1 MRNLTLWS
9 TTLLSQVVTPSSS
22 TTTTSERPLKFSS
35 RSPPATAGPRTCMTR
50 RSVTTPSVE
59 RSLHHCSLRSEKN
72 QRAVDKLI
80 TLMKKVCCQLSNF
93 LHTQERRD
101 MFLKLLSLITRGG
114 TPRPLGSY
122 ARYQGLIASLLT
134 YLWLRREIFTATPLS
149 SRTWGTGPFR
159 VITRRYVLSFTSRQI
174 EDTRANS
181 FQAGCPN
188 ILFSA
193 PSCKD
198 FTMTTVFLL
207 IRLVHSLN
215 LKFSYTRPTR

>member
-1 MRNLTLWS
+1 MTTCQGRDHIVSIRSGRQSLGIVNVHFEPELTLRR
-9 TTLLSQVVTPSSS
+9 LR
-22 TTTTSERPLKFSS
+22 ER
-35 RSPPATAGPRTCMTR
+35 
-50 RSVTTPSVE
+50 
-59 RSLHHCSLRSEKN
+59 LR
-72 QRAVDKLI
+72 LI
-80 TLMKKVCCQLSNF
+80 TPHGLSYPNGVGSILGDF
-93 LHTQERRD
+93 NICDPEEGRFIMWNQTFTDGDAGKTGVFHSFFH